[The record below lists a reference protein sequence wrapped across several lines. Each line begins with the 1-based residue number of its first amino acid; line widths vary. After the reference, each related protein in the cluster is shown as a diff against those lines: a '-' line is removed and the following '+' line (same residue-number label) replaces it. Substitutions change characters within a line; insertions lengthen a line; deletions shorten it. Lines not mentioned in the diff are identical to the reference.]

1 MSAVV
6 RMLARLAA
14 LLALVAPPAP
24 AGDRYV
30 ALGDSFSSGTG
41 TRAYDLSP
49 TCQRSRHAYPA
60 LVAERRPDLK
70 LAFAA
75 CAGATTQD
83 VLVHQMSR
91 VDGAT
96 RLVTMTI
103 GGNDAGF
110 APVLGACS
118 QSPEACAHAT
128 ARAQRFMREELPARL
143 AAVYAEVRR
152 RAPAAQVIVLGY
164 PRLFTGR
171 SCAAAAIAQAGL
183 ARLNRA
189 ADLLRDTTRAAV
201 RAAGAGFVFRDAVA
215 PFERHEICSR
225 NPWINGLTSPLTESF
240 HPNAAGHRRGYAA
253 LVLRAIA

>member
-6 RMLARLAA
+6 RLLARLGA

-24 AGDRYV
+24 TGDRYL

-60 LVAERRPDLK
+60 LVAKRRPDLK
-70 LAFAA
+70 LVFAA
-75 CAGATTQD
+75 CAGATTQE
-83 VLVHQMSR
+83 VLMHQMSR
-91 VDGAT
+91 LDGAT

-110 APVLGACS
+110 APVLRACS
-118 QSPEACAHAT
+118 QSPAACADAT
-128 ARAQRFMREELPARL
+128 DRAQRFMREQLPVRL
-143 AAVYAEVRR
+143 AAVYAEVRK
-152 RAPAAQVIVLGY
+152 RAPAAKVVVLGY

-171 SCAAAAIAQAGL
+171 SCGAAAIAQNGL
-183 ARLNRA
+183 SRLNRA
-189 ADLLRDTTRAAV
+189 ADLLRDTIRAAV
-201 RAAGAGFVFRDAVA
+201 RAAGAGFVFRDAIA

-225 NPWINGLTSPLTESF
+225 SPWVNGLTSPIAESF
-240 HPNAAGHRRGYAA
+240 HPNAAGHSRGYAP
-253 LVLRAIA
+253 LVLGAIA

>member
-6 RMLARLAA
+6 RMLARLGA

-49 TCQRSRHAYPA
+49 TCQRSRRAYPA
-60 LVAERRPDLK
+60 LVAKRRPDLK
-70 LAFAA
+70 LVFAA

-83 VLVHQMSR
+83 VLMHQMSLG
-91 VDGAT
+91 DGAT

-118 QSPEACAHAT
+118 QSPATCAGAT
-128 ARAQRFMREELPARL
+128 ERAQRFMREQLPGRL
-143 AAVYAEVRR
+143 AAVYAEVGK
-152 RAPAAQVIVLGY
+152 RAPAAKVVVLGY

-171 SCAAAAIAQAGL
+171 TCGAAAIAQVGL
-183 ARLNRA
+183 SRLNRA
-189 ADLLRDTTRAAV
+189 ADLLRDTIRAAV
-201 RAAGAGFVFRDAVA
+201 RAAGAGFAFRDAIA

-225 NPWINGLTSPLTESF
+225 SPWVNGVTSPITESF
-240 HPNAAGHRRGYAA
+240 HPNAAGHSRGYAP